1 MRFALP
7 ALSEPP
13 RSAPPSRSARI
24 AIAIAVGLAAG
35 VYVWAYARAN
45 TDFVSDYD
53 QVWASARALWD
64 GRDPYRVVGPR
75 GSFLWKWPLYY
86 PLPAVVLMAPIG
98 LVPVVIARV
107 LFAGLSAGL
116 LAFAITRDGY
126 GRLPLLLS
134 ISFVTA
140 VELVQWSPLLTAA
153 MLLPSLAWVAVAK
166 PNLGV
171 AMAAYAFSPR
181 VIAVMAAGAIALLLI
196 SFALQPGWVAPWLA
210 NVRTAP
216 HFVAPVMRP
225 GGFLLLAALLRW
237 RRPEARL
244 LAALACVPQ
253 TPTFYDH
260 VFVFVVPRTT
270 RESLVLTVLTFAVY
284 FAVAFASPF
293 DTFQQWGDFVANAT
307 MIIIYAP
314 AAIMVLR
321 RPNEGAIPALV
332 ERAVARL
339 RPSARPAV

>member
-1 MRFALP
+1 MP
-7 ALSEPP
+7 APSEPP

-45 TDFVSDYD
+45 TDFVSDFD
-53 QVWASARALWD
+53 QVWAAARALWD
-64 GRDPYRVVGPR
+64 GKDPYRVVGPR

-98 LVPVVIARV
+98 LVPVIVARV

-181 VIAVMAAGAIALLLI
+181 VIAVMVAGAVALLLI
-196 SFALQPGWVAPWLA
+196 SFALQPGWVTPWLA
-210 NVRTAP
+210 NVRSAP
-216 HFVAPVMRP
+216 HFVAPIMRP

-270 RESLVLTVLTFAVY
+270 RESLELTVLTFAVY
-284 FAVAFASPF
+284 FAVAFGSPF
-293 DTFQQWGDFVANAT
+293 DTFQRWGDFVANAT
-307 MIIIYAP
+307 MILIYAP

-321 RPNEGAIPALV
+321 RPNEGAMPAFV

>member
-1 MRFALP
+1 M
-7 ALSEPP
+7 
-13 RSAPPSRSARI
+13 
-24 AIAIAVGLAAG
+24 
-35 VYVWAYARAN
+35 
-45 TDFVSDYD
+45 
-53 QVWASARALWD
+53 
-64 GRDPYRVVGPR
+64 GPR
-75 GSFLWKWPLYY
+75 GAFLWKWPLYY
-86 PLPAVVLMAPIG
+86 PLPAVVMMAPIG
-98 LVPVVIARV
+98 LVPVVVARV

-171 AMAAYAFSPR
+171 AMAAYVFSPR
-181 VIAVMAAGAIALLLI
+181 VIAVMVAGAVVLLLI
-196 SFALQPGWVAPWLA
+196 SFALQPGWLAPWLA
-210 NVRTAP
+210 NVRSAP
-216 HFVAPVMRP
+216 HFVAPIMRP

-307 MIIIYAP
+307 MKLIYAP

-321 RPNEGAIPALV
+321 RPNEGAMPAFV
-332 ERAVARL
+332 ERAIARL

>member
-1 MRFALP
+1 VLP
-7 ALSEPP
+7 APP
-13 RSAPPSRSARI
+13 PLQAPGRSARL
-24 AIAIAVGLAAG
+24 AIATGIALAAA

-45 TDFVSDYD
+45 TDFVSDFD
-53 QVWASARALWD
+53 QLWAAARALWA
-64 GRDPYRVVGPR
+64 GQDPYQVVGPR

-86 PLPAVVLMAPIG
+86 PLPAVVLVAPIG
-98 LVPVVIARV
+98 LVPVVVARII
-107 LFAGLSAGL
+107 FAGLSAGL
-116 LAFAITRDGY
+116 FAFAITRDGY

-153 MLLPSLAWVAVAK
+153 MLLPALAWIGVAK

-171 AMAAYAFSPR
+171 AMAAYAMSPR
-181 VIAVMAAGAIALLLI
+181 VIGIMAAGAALLLAV
-196 SFALQPGWVAPWLA
+196 SFAIQPGWVAPWLA
-210 NVRTAP
+210 NVRSAP
-216 HFVAPVMRP
+216 HFVAPIMRP
-225 GGFLLLAALLRW
+225 AGFLLLATLLRW

-260 VFVFVVPRTT
+260 VLVFVVARTT
-270 RESLVLTVLTFAVY
+270 LQSLVLAVMTLVVY

-307 MIIIYAP
+307 LAFIYAP

-321 RPNEGAIPALV
+321 RPNDGPVPAFL
-332 ERAVARL
+332 ERALARL
-339 RPSARPAV
+339 RARSQPAA

>member
-45 TDFVSDYD
+45 TDFVSDFD
-53 QVWASARALWD
+53 QVWASARALWE

-134 ISFVTA
+134 ISFITA

-181 VIAVMAAGAIALLLI
+181 VIAVMVAGAATLLLV

-270 RESLVLTVLTFAVY
+270 RESLLLTVLTFAVY
-284 FAVAFASPF
+284 FGVAFASPF

-307 MIIIYAP
+307 MILIYAP

-321 RPNEGAIPALV
+321 RPNEGAMPAFV